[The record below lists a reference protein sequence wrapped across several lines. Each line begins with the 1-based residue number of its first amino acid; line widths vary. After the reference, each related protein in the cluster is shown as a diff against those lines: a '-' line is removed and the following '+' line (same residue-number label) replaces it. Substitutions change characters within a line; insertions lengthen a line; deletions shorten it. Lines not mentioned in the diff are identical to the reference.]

1 MLIVCP
7 NCTSSYAV
15 ADDKLGP
22 AGRSVR
28 CLRCRTVWFA
38 GAAEPEPIDDLAML
52 PHTEPAEPSQAP
64 AAPDAAGAA
73 DEAPEGGAYSWTFSL
88 EEEEG
93 EAAEQPPAP
102 PVHEVE
108 VVPIITPVEP
118 AFVADA
124 PALAPVLDEA
134 ASATPAPDASRPA
147 DVETLAARRT
157 KARAKR
163 RRRAQVPMLPLA
175 IVGLC
180 AVVAALLVWRRE
192 VVRFAPQTASL
203 YASLGMPVNLRGLA
217 F

>member
-28 CLRCRTVWFA
+28 CVRCRTVWFA

-73 DEAPEGGAYSWTFSL
+73 DEAPEGGAYRWTFSL
-88 EEEEG
+88 EEEEARAAAAAAEQAG
-93 EAAEQPPAP
+93 EAAENPPGPP

-108 VVPIITPVEP
+108 VAPIITPAEP

-124 PALAPVLDEA
+124 PGLAPVLDEA
-134 ASATPAPDASRPA
+134 AAAAPAPDPSRPA
-147 DVETLAARRT
+147 D
-157 KARAKR
+157 
-163 RRRAQVPMLPLA
+163 
-175 IVGLC
+175 
-180 AVVAALLVWRRE
+180 
-192 VVRFAPQTASL
+192 
-203 YASLGMPVNLRGLA
+203 
-217 F
+217 